1 MSTFDEKNQNS
12 INRLLKM
19 IMISLIIVVILC
31 IVSAII
37 LMTVKPTNTAL
48 NNITKML
55 VIVDNSKYIL

>member
-1 MSTFDEKNQNS
+1 MSTFDEKNQKL

-19 IMISLIIVVILC
+19 IMISFIIVVILC

-37 LMTVKPTNTAL
+37 LMTVKSTNTAL